1 MHLPELGLQLFYGR
15 LAWGVVLATLIVA
28 LWPRRYALSRGNTAC
43 ILIGAIALQALA
55 GEASPAYWLGLA
67 WQWPSGLLLTL
78 CLTKLYFGAR
88 ADVMAPALALPV
100 AAAGAVLYIDAIG
113 LSAVG
118 FYYWGFGPY
127 AAPVAALLLA
137 VASALALVRGY
148 RRPQAFAV
156 LLALLGFALLRLPTG
171 NIWDALLDP
180 LLWGWA
186 LVSLARQRWTGKR
199 QAPAGPLNSYEPNN

>member
-1 MHLPELGLQLFYGR
+1 MHLPELGLQFFYGR

-28 LWPRRYALSRGNTAC
+28 LWPRRFALSRGVTAC
-43 ILIGAIALQALA
+43 ILIAAVAVQALP
-55 GEASPAYWLGLA
+55 GDASPAYWLGLA
-67 WQWPSGLLLTL
+67 WQLPSGLLVAL
-78 CLTKLYFGAR
+78 CLARLYLGAR

-100 AAAGAVLYIDAIG
+100 AAAGAILYVDAMG

-127 AAPVAALLLA
+127 AAPLAALLLA
-137 VASALALVRGY
+137 IASALALVRGY

-186 LVSLARQRWTGKR
+186 LVALARRRWTSTR
-199 QAPAGPLNSYEPNN
+199 QPVPPAAASLNS